1 MRVENR
7 SGSRERAAAVA
18 PCVSVWS
25 LSHHRVANVGGAMS
39 IWAVLTR
46 VIAVAGVLA
55 LALRDYSREIKPLSL
70 SSIPAGAAR
79 RTNLRLAA

>member
-1 MRVENR
+1 MKNSFV
-7 SGSRERAAAVA
+7 SLSVSAAVA
-18 PCVSVWS
+18 AILLPISIGVSAS
-25 LSHHRVANVGGAMS
+25 
-39 IWAVLTR
+39 

-70 SSIPAGAAR
+70 SSLPAGAAR

>member
-1 MRVENR
+1 MTNLTMKNSFV
-7 SGSRERAAAVA
+7 SLSLSAAVA
-18 PCVSVWS
+18 AILLPI
-25 LSHHRVANVGGAMS
+25 S
-39 IWAVLTR
+39 IGFSAS

-70 SSIPAGAAR
+70 SSLPAGAAR